1 MKLPS
6 YLKPSAG
13 NYALLHLVL
22 LSALIGLLSGLG
34 AILFYTLLDAARHG
48 MLVGLAGYSPPG
60 PGGEPPLYHTVFND
74 APSRRWVLL
83 VLPMFGGFVGGML
96 VYFFAPE
103 AEGHGTDAAIEAYH
117 HNEGRVRAR
126 VPFIKAVASAL
137 TIGSGGSGGREG
149 PIAQIGAGVGSMVAA
164 RLGLGARERR
174 ILMVAGMASGIGAI
188 FHAPMAGALFAAEVL
203 YRELDLEYEVI
214 IPSIIA
220 SILAYAVFATRFG
233 WEPLFVTPDFS
244 FNHPIQLIPYLVLAL
259 AVAAGAWLY
268 IASFY
273 GVRRIFRRLPIPR
286 YLAPALGG
294 LIVGM
299 IGFFIPQALG
309 TGYGTVQKALVVGS
323 DLQHGLEQQFGVSFH
338 IGVKMLFLVF
348 IAKIA
353 TTSFS
358 IGSGGSGGVFGPAM
372 VIGGALG
379 GMIGLIMEQVFPG
392 MNIQPGA
399 FVIVGMAGFFA
410 AAANTPIST
419 VIMVSEMTGN
429 YHLLVPS
436 MWVCMIAYLLLQRS
450 SLYEKQIKSRFDAP
464 VHRGD
469 MMEAVLKNISV
480 REAESEA
487 KRKEMISV
495 PTHALLQD
503 LLLHFAD
510 SEQSC
515 LPVVDDENRV
525 VGLIRGRELR
535 SMIKQQ
541 GGLASVIIA
550 EDMASP
556 PVVVTEEESLMAA
569 VRRMQESQLDELA
582 VVDNI
587 EDRHLKGVLSHSDIV
602 AEYHR
607 QLAAQIS

>member
-1 MKLPS
+1 MQLFPRQFAS
-6 YLKPSAG
+6 Q
-13 NYALLHLVL
+13 YALLHLVL
-22 LSALIGLLSGLG
+22 LSVFIGLISGAG
-34 AILFYTLLDAARHG
+34 AILFYTLLDAAKHL
-48 MLVGLAGYSPPG
+48 MLIGLGGYSPPG
-60 PGGEPPLYHTVFND
+60 PGGEPPLFHAVFNN
-74 APSRRWVLL
+74 APSHRWILL
-83 VLPMFGGFVGGML
+83 VLPVLGGLAGGAL
-96 VYFFAPE
+96 VYRFAPE

-126 VPFIKAVASAL
+126 VPFVKAIASAL

-149 PIAQIGAGVGSMVAA
+149 PIAQIGAGVGSVVAT
-164 RLGLGARERR
+164 RLGLAARERR
-174 ILMVAGMASGIGAI
+174 ILMVAGMAAGIGAI

-220 SILAYAVFATRFG
+220 SIMAYAVFATRFG
-233 WEPLFVTPDFS
+233 WDPLFITPDFS
-244 FNHPIQLIPYLVLAL
+244 FQHPGQLIPYLVLAL

-273 GVRRIFRRLPIPR
+273 SVRNVFKKLPIPR

-294 LIVGM
+294 LVVGI
-299 IGFFIPQALG
+299 IGFVVPQALG
-309 TGYGTVQKALVVGS
+309 TGYGTVQKALVVGTNLQQ
-323 DLQHGLEQQFGVSFH
+323 DLQDQFGVSYH
-338 IGVKMLFLVF
+338 IGIKMLFLVF
-348 IAKIA
+348 VAKIA

-358 IGSGGSGGVFGPAM
+358 IGSGGSGGVFGPAV

-392 MNIQPGA
+392 MDIQPGA

-450 SLYEKQIKSRFDAP
+450 TLYEKQIKSRFDAP

-480 REAESEA
+480 RDAESDA
-487 KRKEMISV
+487 KCKEVISV
-495 PTHALLQD
+495 PSHALLQD

-515 LPVVDDENRV
+515 LPVVDDDKRV

-535 SMIKQQ
+535 SMIKQKA
-541 GGLASVIIA
+541 GLASVIIA

-556 PVVVTEEESLMAA
+556 PVVVTEDESLMVA
-569 VRRMQESQLDELA
+569 VRRMQENQLDELA
-582 VVDNI
+582 VVDNS
-587 EDRHLKGVLSHSDIV
+587 EQKHLLGVLSHSDIV
-602 AEYHR
+602 AEYDR
-607 QLAAQIS
+607 QLAARMS